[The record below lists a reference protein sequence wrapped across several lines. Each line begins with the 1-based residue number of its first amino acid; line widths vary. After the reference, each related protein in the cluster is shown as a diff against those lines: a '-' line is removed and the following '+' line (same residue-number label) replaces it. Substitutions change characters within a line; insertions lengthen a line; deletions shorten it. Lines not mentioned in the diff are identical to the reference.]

1 MYELARVRLHSIG
14 PRGARFGDV
23 LLDFSGVGGPVTG
36 PRQEPLFDT
45 VPAQQPAGPPAVVA
59 GAQAALPDTETVPA
73 RDPRPGPEPAAA
85 RRPSPASVLFLEN
98 GGGKSV
104 LMKLI
109 FSVVLPGRRHVVGTS
124 NGRVL
129 DNFVLP
135 RDCGQVICEW
145 QHAVTGDRVVTG
157 KVSEWRG
164 RGPADG
170 GRLAEA
176 WYSLRPR
183 AGLELTS
190 LPLRRD
196 GRLVTLGGFREELTR
211 AHAADPS
218 LELTWETHQGA
229 WLEHLDGLGLDPELF
244 RYQRAMNA
252 GEGEAA
258 EAFAFS
264 TDEGFVEFLL
274 RAVTPPEDPAGVAE
288 VVDGYAAKLA
298 ERTALAAE
306 RDFVAGALERLAVLV
321 EALRERDA
329 AQTGLASARAELSG
343 LAAAVEGRLRAG
355 ETDRVGL
362 DTQLA
367 AARDAE
373 ATAETG
379 RARAGDRVA
388 ALRRRLAE
396 LRLAAAEA
404 ARDELVTAARAAATA
419 VEGWRA
425 TAETLRLAA
434 ASAEATRLTDLVAQA
449 QDAAAPALAERDAA
463 ARALV
468 AGLLA
473 VADESRAAAD
483 AADARADEHERAA
496 ESAAEAERRALDQAA
511 TTRADERVAR
521 GPAVSA
527 AAALTAAGLL
537 PGVGPSPTSGPAG
550 RASLLTAAAGLAD
563 AATDAASEAD
573 AAAAAVRD
581 ALAEVGRLDRART
594 AATEANQQAERA
606 ADAAR
611 AGAVAL
617 ADQLAAADDAAADI
631 LADGRVAALLGL
643 AGSPAPAAGGTAAE
657 LDRIVE
663 EALAALRNAV
673 AAGEERRLA
682 LSVEAGADQRVLAAL
697 GDDELRPARPEALA
711 VCAALAEAG
720 LVAQPGWS
728 YLARAVA
735 AAADREAVLRRR
747 PDLADGVVLTGADPD
762 GDLLGRAS
770 EILFAA
776 RLVPAAAVRV
786 ATAAVLTAVAAEP
799 NGAAAG
805 EHSFVVPPNPALY
818 DTDAAASER
827 AALLARAGERA
838 ALLAR
843 LGATIEADRALVVTL
858 AGWRRAH
865 PAGQVERLTAQ
876 LAAARAAALDADGAA
891 ARTAAEAAAAR
902 AAADQALVAV
912 EDRRAVELRA
922 AARAAELDRLLHAVG
937 TPAGDL
943 ARADELAAEA
953 GRVDVAAAEHRAA
966 AAAARRAAA
975 DARRAADGSRRNAET
990 ARAEAADV
998 VGAGPGDP
1006 AVPDSP
1012 AARVPVAVLR
1022 AGYDAT
1028 SRAYQQ
1034 VAVGADLTAALEL
1047 ARRDEAAARAALD
1060 VLPAEVRQLAGRLL
1074 EGPDGAD
1081 AAARAA
1087 AGAAAQ
1093 RRAAALAAELDETR
1107 ERIGG
1112 LREEARAAGEEARRR
1127 GAPPLTGAQVPTDA
1141 RHAERLLADA
1151 YGGVRAA
1158 EAELGRARTARE
1170 RLGVLA
1176 GRHDGALAEFRAVAE
1191 LMTDALADTG
1201 RRDGTAET
1209 RPADAGPSS
1218 DGDGA
1223 ATDSDAADFGAD
1235 GGLARVAPF
1244 DGGPDD
1250 ARAAARAARDAW
1262 RAASATLV
1270 TASGAVRAAADAVAA
1285 WAGQDRFDG
1294 VRAPARRQMVQAGRE
1309 AVAASAAAWADALA
1323 PRLRSLDDDLAH
1335 IGRNR
1340 AAIVARL
1347 EGMVRTALGTLRAA
1361 QRLSR
1366 LPDRLGDWSGQ
1377 EFLRISLR
1385 DPDPAALADA
1395 LGGVVDAA
1403 ATTTVARAGSAA
1415 DPDRT
1420 GPTAGSAATGPGG
1433 RPPAVRTDGMTL
1445 LLRGVRA
1452 ALPRGVRVEVLKPDA
1467 VLRTER
1473 VRVSELGDVFSGGQQ
1488 LTAAIILYCTMA
1500 ALRANDRGQ
1509 LRTPHAGVL
1518 FLDNPIGRASA
1529 GYLLDLQ
1536 LAVADRLGVQ
1546 LVYTTGLFDT
1556 AALAAFPLV
1565 IRLRNDADLRAGL
1578 KYLRVAEEL
1587 RQGLPAVPESGDG
1600 SGALTATRVH
1610 RRPA

>member
-23 LLDFSGVGGPVTG
+23 VLDFSGVGGPVTG
-36 PRQEPLFDT
+36 PRQEPLFDA
-45 VPAQQPAGPPAVVA
+45 VPSQRAAPAPPAA
-59 GAQAALPDTETVPA
+59 APGAQAALAGTETA
-73 RDPRPGPEPAAA
+73 ATADPRPGLEPAAA

-183 AGLELTS
+183 GGLELTS

-264 TDEGFVEFLL
+264 TDEGFVDFLL

-298 ERTALAAE
+298 ERAALAAE

-329 AQTGLASARAELSG
+329 AQAGLVTARAKLAG
-343 LAAAVEGRLRAG
+343 LVAAVESRLRAG

-373 ATAETG
+373 TAAETG
-379 RARAGDRVA
+379 RARAGDHVA

-434 ASAEATRLTDLVAQA
+434 ASAEAARLTGLVAQA
-449 QDAAAPALAERDAA
+449 QNAAAPALAERDAA

-473 VADESRAAAD
+473 VAGQSRAAAD
-483 AADARADEHERAA
+483 AADARADEREHAA
-496 ESAAEAERRALDQAA
+496 ETAAEAERRALDQAA

-521 GPAVSA
+521 GRAAGA
-527 AAALTAAGLL
+527 AAALAAAGLL
-537 PGVGPSPTSGPAG
+537 PGIATSPTTGPAG
-550 RASLLTAAAGLAD
+550 RASLLAAAAALAD
-563 AATDAASEAD
+563 AATEAASAAD

-581 ALAEVGRLDRART
+581 ALAEVGHLDRART
-594 AATEANQQAERA
+594 AATEENRQAERA
-606 ADAAR
+606 ADGAR
-611 AGAVAL
+611 AGAAAL

-631 LADGRVAALLGL
+631 LSDGRVAALLGL
-643 AGSPAPAAGGTAAE
+643 AGSPALAAGGTAAE

-663 EALAALRNAV
+663 EALAALRDAV
-673 AAGEERRLA
+673 AAGEERRLT

-711 VCAALAEAG
+711 VCAALAQAG
-720 LVAQPGWS
+720 VVAEPGWS

-735 AAADREAVLRRR
+735 ATEREAVLRRR
-747 PDLADGVVLTGADPD
+747 PDLADGVVLTGADPAA
-762 GDLLGRAS
+762 DLLGRAS
-770 EILFAA
+770 EILVAA
-776 RLVPAAAVRV
+776 RLLPAAAVRV
-786 ATAAVLTAVAAEP
+786 ATAAVLTAGAAEP
-799 NGAAAG
+799 NGGAAG
-805 EHSFVVPPNPALY
+805 EQSFVVPPNPALY
-818 DTDAAASER
+818 DPGAAASER
-827 AALLARAGERA
+827 AALLARAGDRA

-843 LGATIEADRALVVTL
+843 LGATIEADRALVATL
-858 AGWRRAH
+858 GGWRRAH
-865 PAGQVERLTAQ
+865 PAGWVERLTAQ
-876 LAAARAAALDADGAA
+876 LAAARAAALDADGVA

-902 AAADQALVAV
+902 AAADQALAAV
-912 EDRRAVELRA
+912 EDRRAVEQRA
-922 AARAAELDRLLHAVG
+922 AARAAELDRLVRAVG

-943 ARADELAAEA
+943 AQADELAAEA
-953 GRVDVAAAEHRAA
+953 DRLGVAAAEHRAA

-975 DARRAADGSRRNAET
+975 DGRREADGSRRNAET

-998 VGAGPGDP
+998 VGAGPDDP
-1006 AVPDSP
+1006 TVPDGP
-1012 AARVPVAVLR
+1012 VAPVPVAVLR
-1022 AGYDAT
+1022 AGYDAA

-1034 VAVGADLTAALEL
+1034 VAVGADLAAALEL

-1060 VLPAEVRQLAGRLL
+1060 ALPAEVRQLAGRLL

-1112 LREEARAAGEEARRR
+1112 LREEARATGEEARRR
-1127 GAPPLTGAQVPTDA
+1127 GAAPLTGDQVPADA

-1158 EAELGRARTARE
+1158 EAELGRARTTRE

-1176 GRHDGALAEFRAVAE
+1176 GRQDGVLAEFRAIAE

-1209 RPADAGPSS
+1209 RPADAGPST
-1218 DGDGA
+1218 DGDGGATGSGA
-1223 ATDSDAADFGAD
+1223 AESGEDD
-1235 GGLARVAPF
+1235 GLARVAPF
-1244 DGGPDD
+1244 DGGPEE

-1294 VRAPARRQMVQAGRE
+1294 VRAPARRQMVRAGRE
-1309 AVAASAAAWADALA
+1309 AVAASAAAWAGALA

-1377 EFLRISLR
+1377 EFLRISFS
-1385 DPDPAALADA
+1385 DPDPATLADA
-1395 LGGVVDAA
+1395 LGAVVDAA

-1415 DPDRT
+1415 EPDRT
-1420 GPTAGSAATGPGG
+1420 GGSAAGGPGG
-1433 RPPAVRTDGMTL
+1433 RGPAVRMDGMTL

-1578 KYLRVAEEL
+1578 KYLRVAEQL
-1587 RQGLPAVPESGDG
+1587 RRGLPAATTESGDG
-1600 SGALTATRVH
+1600 SGVLTATRVH